1 MKPPFD
7 IAGDLDTPVSA
18 FAKLGAFNPRFLL
31 ESVEGG
37 ERLARYS
44 FIGFGKCLEVKL
56 DASGLQVGNAKLPR
70 PANKAELLDAL
81 RKALSAAPKPLP
93 EMAGVPLAGGLV
105 GYSSYDVV
113 RYFERQWCDTLT
125 TLTDGYTQP
134 AATPPSDRAK
144 RLAADLI
151 ELRRR
156 YDC

>member
-1 MKPPFD
+1 MRTAADKAFLRN
-7 IAGDLDTPVSA
+7 ILVIFISMAIMTAVSM
-18 FAKLGAFNPRFLL
+18 
-31 ESVEGG
+31 ST
-37 ERLARYS
+37 
-44 FIGFGKCLEVKL
+44 
-56 DASGLQVGNAKLPR
+56 
-70 PANKAELLDAL
+70 
-81 RKALSAAPKPLP
+81 
-93 EMAGVPLAGGLV
+93 
-105 GYSSYDVV
+105 SYFVV